1 MLHRTELLRIFCCA
15 AESASFREAAN
26 RLGISPQA
34 VTRAVQEL
42 EAQFGEP
49 LFHRSTRQ
57 VRITAFGEQLAAEA
71 RPALGSVEQLF
82 QRHSRE
88 QRQDLAGSV
97 RITAP
102 HSLGRNVLVPLLAPL
117 LRKYPQIKLDLRLSE
132 LIADSVDERIDIGV
146 RIGFVRDRSYIARV
160 IAPIH
165 LQVVAAPALLQQHG
179 MPDNVQAL
187 QDLPL
192 SALIDHN
199 TGRIWPW
206 YFANQQQFVPGQPAF
221 TTDDQESECAA
232 ALAGLCVAQL
242 PDYLVTEHLAGGRLQ
257 AVLGDAA
264 PEPFE
269 LFIYRPQRGPVA
281 ARVRLVYD
289 HLFQQ
294 LGAALSAL

>member
-1 MLHRTELLRIFCCA
+1 MLNRMELLRIFCCA
-15 AESASFREAAN
+15 AESTSFREAAN

-42 EAQFGEP
+42 ETRFGEP

-88 QRQDLAGSV
+88 QRQDLAGTV

-102 HSLGRNVLVPLLAPL
+102 HSIGRRFLVPLLAPL
-117 LRKYPQIKLDLRLSE
+117 LREYPQIELDLRLSE

-160 IAPIH
+160 IAPVH
-165 LQVVAAPALLQQHG
+165 LHVVAAPALLQQHAP
-179 MPDNVQAL
+179 PDNVQTL
-187 QDLPL
+187 QELPL
-192 SALIDHN
+192 SALVDHN

-206 YFANQQQFVPGQPAF
+206 YFADQQQFVPGRPAL

-242 PDYLVTEHLAGGRLQ
+242 PDYLVGRHLASGKLQ
-257 AVLGDAA
+257 TLLDADA
-264 PEPFE
+264 PPPFE
-269 LFIYRPQRGPVA
+269 LFVYRPQRGPVA
-281 ARVRLVYD
+281 PRVRLVYD
-289 HLFQQ
+289 HIFQH
-294 LGAALSAL
+294 LGAALSAP